1 MYNYDLW
8 YDGCLI
14 HSELTDFETEE
25 EAMEDAE
32 MEIENRC
39 SYWDIDGVEYNKN
52 GFDIDIQEVDT
63 FEDDII

>member
-1 MYNYDLW
+1 MYNYNLW
-8 YDGCLI
+8 YDSCLI

-25 EAMEDAE
+25 EAREDAE
-32 MEIENRC
+32 MEIESRC
-39 SYWDIDGVEYNKN
+39 SYWDIDGVEYDKN